1 MRAGRVL
8 ALLFLV
14 YLLNYLDRALIFILL
29 APIKAE
35 LRLSELQLALLG
47 STSFVIFYTTLGL
60 PFGRLA
66 DRVSRPRMIAAG
78 LFVWSLFSGL
88 TGLMHSFT
96 GLFVCRMCVGIGEAT
111 LGPAALSL
119 LSDLYPSRTRAT
131 ASALFS
137 AGIPLGAGIALFL
150 GGLLGERLGWRW
162 AFYLLGFPGVLFSL
176 LVLALREPPRGAHEP
191 AAPEGPAGFLPGLA
205 QILGQRT
212 IVLLLLGYSFSSLAG
227 SALSLWIPKY
237 LVQAFKVPLATVGRY
252 TGACAAL
259 GGLLGVVGGGVLADR
274 FQARAVGG
282 RLLFTALLALLCAPL
297 WLLLLRAQSVPFVL
311 IPFAL
316 LMALGLSWLGP
327 AAADMQDLVAPRHR
341 GLGIGVYFFVVN
353 VLASGLGQPIIGAIS
368 DHLHVGAEP
377 WRMRQSL
384 LVCPA
389 AALLSAVLLLLA
401 RASRRAR
408 AHS

>member
-1 MRAGRVL
+1 MRAGGVL

-47 STSFVIFYTTLGL
+47 STSFVLFYTTLGL

-66 DRVSRPRMIAAG
+66 DRVSRSRMIAAG
-78 LFVWSLFSGL
+78 LLVWSLFSGL

-150 GGLLGERLGWRW
+150 GGLIGQRLGWRW

-176 LVLALREPPRGAHEP
+176 LVLTLREPPRGRHEP

-227 SALSLWIPKY
+227 SALSLWIPSY
-237 LVQAFKVPLATVGRY
+237 LVQVFKVPLATVGRY

-274 FQARAVGG
+274 IQARAAGG

-297 WLLLLRAQSVPFVL
+297 WLLLLRAQSVLLVL

-353 VLASGLGQPIIGAIS
+353 VLASGVGQPIIGAIS
-368 DHLHVGAEP
+368 DRLHVGAEP

-389 AALLSAVLLLLA
+389 AALLSAALLLLA

-408 AHS
+408 AAS